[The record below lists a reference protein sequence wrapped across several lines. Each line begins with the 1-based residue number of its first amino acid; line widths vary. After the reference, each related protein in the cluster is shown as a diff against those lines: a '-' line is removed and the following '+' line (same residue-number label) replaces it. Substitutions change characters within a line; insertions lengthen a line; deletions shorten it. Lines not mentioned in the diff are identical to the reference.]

1 MRVHCADGTGFYDVD
16 YGDPLFTFERPN
28 TESLR
33 KLANLLA
40 DRRIMPNAE
49 SDLPTLARQNA
60 RAAGTLDAVMTAL
73 AGVLQ
78 TDYDENVSES
88 ADWDGGFDYIAV
100 ESTFIRGAIEIL
112 TRLYYHD
119 GPGNLYYGS
128 LVQRV
133 GPSDFLLWV
142 AY

>member
-1 MRVHCADGTGFYDVD
+1 MRVHGADGTGFYEVD
-16 YGDPLFTFERPN
+16 YGEPLFVFQRPSA
-28 TESLR
+28 ESLR
-33 KLANLLA
+33 KLADLLA
-40 DRRIMPNAE
+40 ARRIMPDAE
-49 SDLPTLARQNA
+49 SALPTLARENS
-60 RAAGTLDAVMTAL
+60 RAAGTLDTVMTAL

-100 ESTFIRGAIEIL
+100 ESTFIRGAIEVL

-119 GPGNLYYGS
+119 SPGNLYYGC